1 MPQDTTAQNIPIWL
15 LLRTIAPYQHP
26 LRTAARRAFS
36 SNFPIT
42 QCDAVYDV
50 A

>member
-26 LRTAARRAFS
+26 LRTADTDRE
-36 SNFPIT
+36 
-42 QCDAVYDV
+42 AVIGTYRS